1 MLKFSSTKVGFILF
15 VIVFGLLAALPNF
28 LNDKTLQNW
37 PSFLPQDELALGL
50 DLQGGVHLLLGASEE
65 EIIET
70 RLNGIIDGLQVIRR
84 TVKGLNF
91 TGVKSAGVSVTFK
104 VTREEM
110 IEKARSEMARFTQ
123 PISDP
128 TAALGS
134 ITPVALETN
143 GQNFTLSLT
152 PEGVVAAQ
160 RDAIARSISVVRKR
174 VDPDS
179 TREITLQREGDS
191 RIILQVPGEDD
202 PTALVRLINQTA
214 KLSFHD
220 VDESVTPQSIKDGR
234 VGPGRSLVP
243 AREGPPVVIFNRP
256 VIEGGSL
263 IGARPSFDERSQPAV
278 AFELDSNGARKFAQH
293 TANNIGRRFA
303 IKLDDQIISAPTIQG
318 VIPSGT
324 GQITNM
330 GSVERSTELATLLS
344 AGALPVKLTVEEQRT
359 VSPSLGSDSIE
370 AGKWAAV
377 IGFVGVIIY
386 MAISYGGFGLIANIS
401 LIINLVLI
409 MGLLSLLS
417 ATLTLPGIAGIVL
430 TIGMAVDANVLIFE
444 RIREEQR
451 AGRKPFQAIEEGY
464 AQAFSTILDANI
476 TTFIAAAIL
485 YMLGSGP
492 VQGFAVTLT
501 FGILTSMFTAILF
514 SRWLITLWVTRR
526 NPEQLAI

>member
-1 MLKFSSTKVGFILF
+1 MLKFSSSKVFFILF
-15 VIVFGLLAALPNF
+15 VIGFGLIAALPNF
-28 LNDKTLQNW
+28 LDDDTLEAW
-37 PSFLPQDELALGL
+37 PGFLPSEDLNLGL
-50 DLQGGVHLLLGASEE
+50 DLQGGVHLLLGAREE
-65 EIIET
+65 EIIAT

-84 TVKGLNF
+84 QVEGVNF
-91 TGVKSAGVSVTFK
+91 RSIKAGATSVTFT
-104 VTREEM
+104 VTRDEM
-110 IEKARSEMARFTQ
+110 IEKAKAEMTRFTQ

-128 TAALGS
+128 TSAVGS
-134 ITPVALETN
+134 IQAVSLETD
-143 GQNFTLSLT
+143 GPDFTLSLT
-152 PEGVVAAQ
+152 PEGLLAAN

-174 VDPDS
+174 VDPEG
-179 TREITLQREGDS
+179 TREITLQREGDT

-202 PTALVRLINQTA
+202 PTGLVRLINQTA

-220 VDESVTPQSIKDGR
+220 VDDTVSAEAIQNGR
-234 VGPGRSLVP
+234 VGGGRTLLP

-263 IGARPSFDERSQPAV
+263 IAARSAFDERNQPAV
-278 AFELDSNGARKFAQH
+278 AFELDNNGARKFASH

-318 VIPSGT
+318 VIPSGS

-377 IGFVGVIIY
+377 IGFVGVILY
-386 MAISYGGFGLIANIS
+386 MAVSYGGFGLIANLS

-409 MGLLSLLS
+409 LGLLSLLS

-451 AGRKPFQAIEEGY
+451 AGRKPFQAIDEGY

-514 SRWLITLWVTRR
+514 SRWLITLWVTRS
-526 NPEQLAI
+526 NPSSLAI